1 MNAMPSFRPP
11 STAHLLC
18 DLAIHAVHRELRPVY
33 RLTETA
39 RQPRAAWTSCRAT
52 GWRTSPRR

>member
-18 DLAIHAVHRELRPVY
+18 DIAMCGDHGIGEAYGYSLCRCCGNGQAY
-33 RLTETA
+33 RNAET
-39 RQPRAAWTSCRAT
+39 
-52 GWRTSPRR
+52 GE

>member
-18 DLAIHAVHRELRPVY
+18 DIAIHAVHRELRPV
-33 RLTETA
+33 
-39 RQPRAAWTSCRAT
+39 
-52 GWRTSPRR
+52 SPAVCSR